1 MVTWLPRKE
10 VSEQESSTLTVRTA
24 SDKLLIAV
32 NPRNEQ
38 LWVYN
43 GDHLR
48 RWSFEHRAQLQ
59 RWSEDAKYENRPV
72 PCFSERRKMAARKY
86 RNRMDSATH
95 EIAAQLAGYAKR
107 RHFSN
112 VCYNDA
118 EHVFCEGF
126 PWFRLR
132 QLIEEKLNAHGIRCE
147 IVGHTV
153 TEEPLTADEHQ

>member
-1 MVTWLPRKE
+1 
-10 VSEQESSTLTVRTA
+10 
-24 SDKLLIAV
+24 
-32 NPRNEQ
+32 
-38 LWVYN
+38 
-43 GDHLR
+43 
-48 RWSFEHRAQLQ
+48 
-59 RWSEDAKYENRPV
+59 
-72 PCFSERRKMAARKY
+72 MAARKY
-86 RNRMDSATH
+86 RNRMESATH

-118 EHVFCEGF
+118 EHAFCEGF

-147 IVGHTV
+147 IVGHSV